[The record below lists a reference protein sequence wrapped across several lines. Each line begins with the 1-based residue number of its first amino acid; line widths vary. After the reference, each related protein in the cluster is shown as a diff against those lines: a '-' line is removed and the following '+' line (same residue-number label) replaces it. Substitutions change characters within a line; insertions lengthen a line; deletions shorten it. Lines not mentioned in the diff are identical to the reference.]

1 MADQVGGG
9 TELAWLSQV
18 LSKFSLPTCGC
29 DEGMIESVDRMLSKC
44 RLPGKLQGQ
53 LTVVDPSQGR
63 RCLEGI
69 IEPAHQVPV
78 NKQLLPQQRH
88 QIG

>member
-1 MADQVGGG
+1 MEAPGWRGR
-9 TELAWLSQV
+9 QV
-18 LSKFSLPTCGC
+18 LSKFGLPICGW
-29 DEGMIESVDRMLSKC
+29 DEGMIESVGRMLSQC
-44 RLPGKLQGQ
+44 RLPGKLQCQ

-78 NKQLLPQQRH
+78 NKQRLPQQRY